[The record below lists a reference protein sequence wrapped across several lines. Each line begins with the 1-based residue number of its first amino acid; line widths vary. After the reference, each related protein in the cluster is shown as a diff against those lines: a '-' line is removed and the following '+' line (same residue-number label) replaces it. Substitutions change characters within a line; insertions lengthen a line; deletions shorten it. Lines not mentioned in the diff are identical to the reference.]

1 MYKFLIIILIMDLSN
16 LYSSIEEM
24 EDKVDKCLLY
34 SEIILYL
41 KDVAASIGF
50 KDTGVQWKDLIN
62 KMIVQDTL
70 TEINSKIKELRNFIE
85 FNVKH

>member
-1 MYKFLIIILIMDLSN
+1 MDLSN

-41 KDVAASIGF
+41 KDVNIAKLYYIL
-50 KDTGVQWKDLIN
+50 KMLLLVLDL
-62 KMIVQDTL
+62 
-70 TEINSKIKELRNFIE
+70 KILGYNGKI
-85 FNVKH
+85 